1 MTCKDIEKLTGMGS
15 RIIHK
20 WARDN
25 GLRRV
30 ESINGMLSYDW
41 SEEDLQR
48 FLNRNTQR
56 GTPGIKNAPV
66 NPKQAPLRGLFFLDH
81 TSFFNT

>member
-48 FLNRNTQR
+48 FLNRSTQR
-56 GTPGIKNAPV
+56 GR
-66 NPKQAPLRGLFFLDH
+66 PKKKD
-81 TSFFNT
+81 